1 MATQKRLP
9 TIKPSPLKSNLKASE
24 VRKAVLAV
32 FAAREARER
41 QAPPCTPRTP

>member
-1 MATQKRLP
+1 MPTRKRLP

-32 FAAREARER
+32 FAARKARER
-41 QAPPCTPRTP
+41 QAPPPTR